1 MLFYAFLTQG
11 KNKIP
16 RFELLTGLLNF
27 YFFNIL
33 LLIIVRYFDNRQ
45 QELIIVK
52 AKIQETFDKNKV
64 QLYRFY
70 TEAVMDRTKKWIE
83 KRLNF

>member
-16 RFELLTGLLNF
+16 RFELLTEFLNF